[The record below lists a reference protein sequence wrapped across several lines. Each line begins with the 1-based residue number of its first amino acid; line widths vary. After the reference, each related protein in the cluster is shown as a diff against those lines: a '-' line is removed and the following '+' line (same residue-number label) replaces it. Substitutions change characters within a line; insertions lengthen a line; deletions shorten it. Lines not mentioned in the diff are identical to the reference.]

1 MTKEYSLIE
10 LIVKRDKDPSSLT
23 EEEST
28 YLDRCLKQYLKPLPK
43 NKK

>member
-28 YLDRCLKQYLKPLPK
+28 YLDHCFKQYLKPLPN

>member
-1 MTKEYSLIE
+1 MTKEYSIIE
-10 LIVKRDKDPSSLT
+10 LIVKSDKDPSYLT

-28 YLDRCLKQYLKPLPK
+28 YLDRCFKQYLKPLP

>member
-1 MTKEYSLIE
+1 MHNDKGIF

-28 YLDRCLKQYLKPLPK
+28 YLDRCFKQYLKPLP

>member
-10 LIVKRDKDPSSLT
+10 LIVKRDPSSLT

-28 YLDRCLKQYLKPLPK
+28 YLDRCFKQYLKPLPK

>member
-10 LIVKRDKDPSSLT
+10 LIVKRDKDPSSF
-23 EEEST
+23 
-28 YLDRCLKQYLKPLPK
+28 KQYLKPLP